1 MKERKDMR
9 MILNNNKNIPQ
20 YIPIWYIIA
29 ITLDTF
35 FFVAFVFEAC
45 FAFHEIGTLMDLYII
60 PIKHFNASLIVEVV
74 DNLFDSTIY
83 LISHL
88 AFDLAY
94 YRMICTI
101 IWKIEVFFLLI
112 QFKRHSKKNTLYQE
126 KWTDISIKY
135 CTNAINCLSLD
146 FCFLLHF

>member
-1 MKERKDMR
+1 
-9 MILNNNKNIPQ
+9 MILKNNENIPQ

-35 FFVAFVFEAC
+35 FCVVFVFEAC

-60 PIKHFNASLIVEVV
+60 ILLFFCSYNILMLPHSRVV
-74 DNLFDSTIY
+74 DNLFDTTIY

-88 AFDLAY
+88 AFDLPY

-101 IWKIEVFFLLI
+101 IWKIEVFVFFLI
-112 QFKRHSKKNTLYQE
+112 QFIQQENKIYQE
-126 KWTDISIKY
+126 I
-135 CTNAINCLSLD
+135 
-146 FCFLLHF
+146 